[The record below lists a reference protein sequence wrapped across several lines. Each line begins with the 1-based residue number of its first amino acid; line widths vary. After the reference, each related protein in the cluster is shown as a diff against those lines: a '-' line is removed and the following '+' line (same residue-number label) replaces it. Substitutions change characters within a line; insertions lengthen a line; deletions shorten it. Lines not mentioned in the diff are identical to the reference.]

1 MLFPPIYRTAIGTP
15 PVDVPPP
22 SNIAT
27 PPWFEMAERR
37 RRLSRRIAL
46 SLSLI
51 LMASMATVM
60 TIQTGFP
67 KTTINLLIQ
76 IFYLSII
83 TVLNFALTSTFS
95 KLIIGTITSY
105 KGPHS
110 NPYHP
115 IHAAQPPQ
123 KITRCAIIYP
133 VYHEDITAV
142 SARISASWE
151 SITEKF
157 PSYSKHY
164 DFFIISDSRKLSYKI
179 AEESAIYHLR
189 LLFPEGRFYYRH
201 RASNDHAKLGNVI
214 DFCRRWSKSY
224 QYMWMMDAD
233 SLVDGSVIHSTLC
246 MMEGNAR
253 LGILQTNPLPI
264 MRTSIFGRMQQF
276 TSHCV
281 GPIFSYAMQALQMG
295 HSTYVGHNAMIRTAA
310 FVKHCMLPNLPGESP
325 WGGKPLSHDLL
336 EAAKMSTAGYEVWLL
351 PELEESYEEIP
362 PNILGFLQ
370 RERRWMQGNL
380 QHLRFLRMKG
390 IGKNHKDIL
399 ITGIMTYLS
408 SPLWGVFLLISMT
421 WPSDYLIELIINNNI
436 VGKYTFPS
444 IILLMSSIVF
454 LFLPRIFSLIRV
466 ILTKSYGKFGG
477 LDKVIL
483 STLIETIFF
492 FFASPIIM
500 MFISK
505 FIWLWAR
512 KKTVRWGT
520 QKRDDEALTLKDAW
534 TDFGWVSAC
543 GIAATFYV
551 IYRATQTPEQT
562 IFLVILLRHHIVSAA
577 FVAAWLTPILLG
589 LIFAPWIALY
599 SSKSPS
605 FFINKKIFSTPVEM
619 NIPPIVSKNKK
630 FFDKLVKKIPDPEN
644 NLTLD
649 YYFSDDLFIENH
661 DKITRNRHAIKN
673 YMLPLIEKGFNFS
686 DKELSIIIT
695 EKTCFRKI
703 VQKKR
708 KEFNIP
714 EFIFN

>member
-1 MLFPPIYRTAIGTP
+1 
-15 PVDVPPP
+15 
-22 SNIAT
+22 
-27 PPWFEMAERR
+27 MAERR
-37 RRLSRRIAL
+37 RRLTQRIGL
-46 SLSLI
+46 SLSFI
-51 LMASMATVM
+51 FMACMATVM

-67 KTTINLLIQ
+67 KSKIHLLIQ
-76 IFYLSII
+76 IFYLVII
-83 TVLNFALTSTFS
+83 TILNFALTNTFS

-115 IHAAQPPQ
+115 IHAAQAPQ
-123 KITRCAIIYP
+123 KSTRCAIVYP
-133 VYHEDITAV
+133 VYHEDVAAV
-142 SARISASWE
+142 SARIAASWE

-157 PSYSKHY
+157 PDYSKHY
-164 DFFIISDSRKLSYKI
+164 DFFLISDSRKLSYKI
-179 AEESAIYHLR
+179 AEEAAIYHLR
-189 LLFPEGRFYYRH
+189 SLFPEGRFYYRH

-214 DFCRRWSKSY
+214 DFCRRWSSSY

-233 SLVDGSVIHSTLC
+233 SLVDGSVIHTTLC

-295 HSTYVGHNAMIRTAA
+295 HSTYVGHNAMIRTKA
-310 FVKHCMLPNLPGESP
+310 FVQHCMLPNLSGESP

-408 SPLWGVFLLISMT
+408 SPLWGIFLLISMT
-421 WPSDYLIELIINNNI
+421 WPSDYMLELTIKNNI
-436 VGKYTFPS
+436 IGEYTLPS
-444 IILLMSSIVF
+444 IILLISSIVF
-454 LFLPRIFSLIRV
+454 LFLPRIFALFRT
-466 ILTKSYGKFGG
+466 ILTRSYNNFGG
-477 LDKVIL
+477 LDKVII
-483 STLIETIFF
+483 STLLETIFF

-505 FIWLWAR
+505 FIWMWA
-512 KKTVRWGT
+512 KKKAIRWGT
-520 QKRDDEALTLKDAW
+520 QKRDDEALTLQEAW
-534 TDFGWVSAC
+534 RDFGWVSAC

-562 IFLVILLRHHIVSAA
+562 VFLFILLRHHIISAA
-577 FVAAWLTPILLG
+577 FVAAWLAPILLG

-599 SSKSPS
+599 SSKSS
-605 FFINKKIFSTPVEM
+605 YFSINRKIFSTPVEI
-619 NIPPIVSKNKK
+619 NIPSIIIKNKK
-630 FFDKLVKKIPDPEN
+630 FFDKLITKIPDPEDDLLLN
-644 NLTLD
+644 NF
-649 YYFSDDLFIENH
+649 YFSDDLFIKQH
-661 DKITRNRHAIKN
+661 DKITRNRPIIRN
-673 YMLPLIEKGFNFS
+673 YMLPIIKNNTEIS
-686 DKELSIIIT
+686 EKELSVIIT
-695 EKTCFRKI
+695 EKTCFREI

-708 KEFNIP
+708 RELNIKEY
-714 EFIFN
+714 IF